1 MFAMPGRVTLKL
13 EKAELRHGSSS
24 WILIIGFFNKKKHL
38 ALAGNT
44 GRDDVECQN
53 HLDGTQS
60 GTNSS
65 PEMHLYA
72 HKA

>member
-1 MFAMPGRVTLKL
+1 MPGPVTLKL

-38 ALAGNT
+38 ALAESW
-44 GRDDVECQN
+44 DDVECQN

>member
-24 WILIIGFFNKKKHL
+24 WILVIGFFNKKKHL
-38 ALAGNT
+38 ALAENWG
-44 GRDDVECQN
+44 DVECQN
-53 HLDGTQS
+53 HSDES
-60 GTNSS
+60 GINSS

-72 HKA
+72 H